1 VAHGNDGMGSLRLP
15 AAACGLVTLKPGR
28 GVVPAGIGAD
38 SWSGM
43 AENGALA
50 TTVADLALATAVLA
64 GTDPAAAPAAP
75 GRPLRVAVSTRSP
88 VPGIRVDAAGRA
100 AVDAVVAAL
109 RGAGHTVERRE
120 FTVPPSAGLAGVA
133 RWFAGADADAE
144 ALGLDRAAMEPRS
157 RGHAR
162 IGRLVRRA
170 GLVRTGAAE
179 AWRARAE
186 AFFADADVLLTPVV
200 SGPPLPARPWHERGT
215 VANLTANTRWAPW
228 PAPWNLAGLPALVL
242 PAGPGR
248 GRLPTAVQLA
258 GPAGSETRLL
268 WLAGELERLLPWR
281 RHAPVFDPLE
291 QAGVGVG

>member
-1 VAHGNDGMGSLRLP
+1 
-15 AAACGLVTLKPGR
+15 
-28 GVVPAGIGAD
+28 
-38 SWSGM
+38 
-43 AENGALA
+43 
-50 TTVADLALATAVLA
+50 VLA

-100 AVDAVVAAL
+100 AVDAVTAAL

-162 IGRLVRRA
+162 VGRLVRRA
-170 GLVRTGAAE
+170 GLVRPGAAE

-291 QAGVGVG
+291 QAGAAVG